1 MRTSRIDW
9 KGLPWSGKRSTFR
22 KGAHDDADQEYSP
35 GLLHVAVAMTFV
47 LINSV
52 LNRIMIHD
60 LGILASVVAV
70 LVVLPYIL
78 SPAQVWIGQYSD
90 THPIFGYRRTPY
102 IALGTLLALTGAAL
116 SPHAA
121 LALAHDPSVGV
132 PLALLLFGM
141 WGVGYNLAVVA
152 YLSLAS
158 DMSTEQQRSRTV
170 AIMWFMMITS
180 VIVTAVVVGRALEPY
195 SEERLFTVFL
205 ETAGVALVLALAG
218 LIGLEPRREPIV
230 AQQSRAG
237 QMAAIRAVL
246 DNPQARIFFVYLI
259 MMLAAILGQDVLLEP
274 FGAQAFGMNV
284 KETTQLTAMWGGATL
299 AALLLYGA
307 LLSRWISKKRG
318 AMIGGSIA
326 ATGFLLIALSGMTAM
341 EAMFFPGIVL
351 LGFGTGIATTTN
363 LALMLDMTTAE
374 QVGLFIGA
382 WGVADAIARGVGT
395 LLGGVMRDVIAHMS
409 GSAVSGYVSVFLIEA
424 LLLGISL
431 VLLQRIDVTAFRSR
445 QPSLTELVAITGDA

>member
-1 MRTSRIDW
+1 MTLFKNIR
-9 KGLPWSGKRSTFR
+9 L
-22 KGAHDDADQEYSP
+22 
-35 GLLHVAVAMTFV
+35 GLLHVAIAMTFV

-60 LGILASVVAV
+60 LNILASIVAV
-70 LVVLPYIL
+70 LVVLPYVL

-90 THPIFGYRRTPY
+90 THPLFGYRRTPY
-102 IALGTLLALTGAAL
+102 IALGTLLAISGAAL
-116 SPHAA
+116 APHAA
-121 LALAHDPSVGV
+121 LALAREPLIGV
-132 PLALLLFGM
+132 PLAILLFGM

-170 AIMWFMMITS
+170 AIMWFMMIAS
-180 VIVTAVVVGRALEPY
+180 VIVTAIVVGRALEPY

-205 ETAGVALVLALAG
+205 ETGGVALALAFAG
-218 LIGLEPRREPIV
+218 LIGLEPRRTTATV
-230 AQQSRAG
+230 QQSRAG
-237 QMAAIRAVL
+237 QMAAIRAIIG
-246 DNPQARIFFVYLI
+246 NPQARFFFVYLI
-259 MMLAAILGQDVLLEP
+259 MLLAAILGQDVLLEP

-299 AALLLYGA
+299 TALLLYGA
-307 LLSRWISKKRG
+307 VLNRWIDKKRG

-326 ATGFLLIALSGMTAM
+326 ACGFLLIALSGMLAF
-341 EAMFFPGIVL
+341 EAMFIPGILL
-351 LGFGTGIATTTN
+351 LGFGTGVATTTN

-382 WGVADAIARGVGT
+382 WGVADAAARGVGT

-409 GSAVSGYVSVFLIEA
+409 GSVVSGYISVFLIETV
-424 LLLGISL
+424 LLGISL
-431 VLLQRIDVTAFRSR
+431 VLLQRIDVNEFRSR
-445 QPSLTELVAITGDA
+445 QPSLTELVAIAGDA

>member
-1 MRTSRIDW
+1 MTLFKNIR
-9 KGLPWSGKRSTFR
+9 L
-22 KGAHDDADQEYSP
+22 
-35 GLLHVAVAMTFV
+35 GLLHVAIAMTFV

-60 LGILASVVAV
+60 LNILASVVAV
-70 LVVLPYIL
+70 LVVLPYVL

-90 THPIFGYRRTPY
+90 THPLFGYRRTPY
-102 IALGTLLALTGAAL
+102 IALGTLLAISGAAL
-116 SPHAA
+116 APHAA
-121 LALAHDPSVGV
+121 LALAREPLIGV
-132 PLALLLFGM
+132 PLAILLFGM

-170 AIMWFMMITS
+170 AIMWFMMIAS
-180 VIVTAVVVGRALEPY
+180 VIVTAIVVGRALEPY

-205 ETAGVALVLALAG
+205 ETGGVALALAFVG
-218 LIGLEPRREPIV
+218 LIGLEPRRTTMTV
-230 AQQSRAG
+230 RQSRAG
-237 QMAAIRAVL
+237 QMAAIRAIIS
-246 DNPQARIFFVYLI
+246 NPQARIFFVYLI
-259 MMLAAILGQDVLLEP
+259 MLLAAILGQDVLLEP

-299 AALLLYGA
+299 TALLLYGA
-307 LLSRWISKKRG
+307 VLSRWISKKRG

-326 ATGFLLIALSGMTAM
+326 ATGFLLIALSGMLAI
-341 EAMFFPGIVL
+341 EAMFIPGILL

-424 LLLGISL
+424 MLLGISL

>member
-1 MRTSRIDW
+1 MTLVKNIRL
-9 KGLPWSGKRSTFR
+9 GF
-22 KGAHDDADQEYSP
+22 
-35 GLLHVAVAMTFV
+35 LHVAIAMTFV

-60 LGILASVVAV
+60 LGILASIVAV

-102 IALGTLLALTGAAL
+102 IALGTLLALTGAVLA
-116 SPHAA
+116 PHAA
-121 LALAHDPSVGV
+121 LALAHDPMIGV

-170 AIMWFMMITS
+170 AIMWFMMIAS
-180 VIVTAVVVGRALEPY
+180 VIVTAIVVGRALEPY

-205 ETAGVALVLALAG
+205 ETGGVALVLALVG
-218 LIGLEPRREPIV
+218 LVGLEPRRSEGV
-230 AQQSRAG
+230 KQSRAG
-237 QMAAIRAVL
+237 QVAAIRAVL

-259 MMLAAILGQDVLLEP
+259 MMLAAILGQDILLEP
-274 FGAQAFGMNV
+274 FGATAFGMNV
-284 KETTQLTAMWGGATL
+284 RETTQLTAMWGGATL
-299 AALLLYGA
+299 TALLLYGA
-307 LLSRWISKKRG
+307 VLSRWISKKRG

-326 ATGFLLIALSGMTAM
+326 ATGFLLIALSGMISI
-341 EAMFFPGIVL
+341 EALFIPGILL

-363 LALMLDMTTAE
+363 LALMLDMTTTE

-382 WGVADAIARGVGT
+382 WGVADALARGVGT
-395 LLGGVMRDVIAHMS
+395 LLGGVMRDVISHMS

>member
-1 MRTSRIDW
+1 MTLFKNIR
-9 KGLPWSGKRSTFR
+9 L
-22 KGAHDDADQEYSP
+22 
-35 GLLHVAVAMTFV
+35 GLLHVAIAMTFV

-60 LGILASVVAV
+60 LDILASIVAV
-70 LVVLPYIL
+70 LVVLPYVL

-90 THPIFGYRRTPY
+90 THPLFGYRRTPY
-102 IALGTLLALTGAAL
+102 IALGTLLAISGAAL
-116 SPHAA
+116 APHAA
-121 LALAHDPSVGV
+121 LALAREPLIGV
-132 PLALLLFGM
+132 PLAILLFGM

-180 VIVTAVVVGRALEPY
+180 VIVTAIVVGRALEPY

-205 ETAGVALVLALAG
+205 ETGGVALALAFVG
-218 LIGLEPRREPIV
+218 LIGLEPRQRTTAV
-230 AQQSRAG
+230 SQNRSS
-237 QMAAIRAVL
+237 QMAALRAVVS
-246 DNPQARIFFVYLI
+246 NPQARIFFIYLI
-259 MMLAAILGQDVLLEP
+259 LMLAAILGQDVLLEP
-274 FGAQAFGMNV
+274 FGAKAFGMNV

-299 AALLLYGA
+299 TALLLYGA
-307 LLSRWISKKRG
+307 VLNRWIDKKRG

-326 ATGFLLIALSGMTAM
+326 ACGFLLIALSGMLAF
-341 EAMFFPGIVL
+341 EAMFIPGILL
-351 LGFGTGIATTTN
+351 LGFGTGVATTTN

-382 WGVADAIARGVGT
+382 WGVADAAARGVGT

-409 GSAVSGYVSVFLIEA
+409 GSVVSGYISVFLIETV
-424 LLLGISL
+424 LLGISL
-431 VLLQRIDVTAFRSR
+431 VLLQRIDVNEFRSR
-445 QPSLTELVAITGDA
+445 QPSLTELVAIAGDA

>member
-1 MRTSRIDW
+1 MTLVKNIRL
-9 KGLPWSGKRSTFR
+9 GF
-22 KGAHDDADQEYSP
+22 
-35 GLLHVAVAMTFV
+35 LHVAIAMTFV

-60 LGILASVVAV
+60 LGILASIVAV

-102 IALGTLLALTGAAL
+102 IALGTLLALTGAVLA
-116 SPHAA
+116 PHAA
-121 LALAHDPSVGV
+121 LALAHDPMIGV

-180 VIVTAVVVGRALEPY
+180 VIVTAIVVGRALEPY

-205 ETAGVALVLALAG
+205 ETGGVALVLALVG
-218 LIGLEPRREPIV
+218 LVGLEPRRLEGV
-230 AQQSRAG
+230 KQSRAG
-237 QMAAIRAVL
+237 QVAAIRAVL

-259 MMLAAILGQDVLLEP
+259 MMLAAILGQDILLEP
-274 FGAQAFGMNV
+274 FGATAFGMNV
-284 KETTQLTAMWGGATL
+284 RETTQLTAMWGGATL
-299 AALLLYGA
+299 TALLLYGA
-307 LLSRWISKKRG
+307 VLSRWISKKRG

-326 ATGFLLIALSGMTAM
+326 ATGFLLIALSGMISI
-341 EAMFFPGIVL
+341 EALFIPGILL

-363 LALMLDMTTAE
+363 LALMLDMTTTE

-382 WGVADAIARGVGT
+382 WGVADALARGVGT
-395 LLGGVMRDVIAHMS
+395 LLGGVMRDVISHMS

>member
-1 MRTSRIDW
+1 MTLFKNIR
-9 KGLPWSGKRSTFR
+9 L
-22 KGAHDDADQEYSP
+22 
-35 GLLHVAVAMTFV
+35 GLLHVAIAMTFV

-70 LVVLPYIL
+70 LVVLPYVL

-102 IALGTLLALTGAAL
+102 IALGTLLALTGATLA
-116 SPHAA
+116 PHAA
-121 LALAHDPSVGV
+121 LALAHDPLIGV
-132 PLALLLFGM
+132 PLAILLFGM

-170 AIMWFMMITS
+170 AIMWFMMIAS
-180 VIVTAVVVGRALEPY
+180 VIVTAIVVGRALEPY

-205 ETAGVALVLALAG
+205 ETGGVALILALVG
-218 LIGLEPRREPIV
+218 LVGLEPRRT
-230 AQQSRAG
+230 AASTQQNRAG

-246 DNPQARIFFVYLI
+246 GNPQARIFFVYLI

-274 FGAQAFGMNV
+274 FGAQAFGMSV

-299 AALLLYGA
+299 SALLLYGA
-307 LLSRWISKKRG
+307 VLSRWISKKRG

-326 ATGFLLIALSGMTAM
+326 ATGFLLIALSGMTAI

-382 WGVADAIARGVGT
+382 WGVADAMARGVGT
-395 LLGGVMRDVIAHMS
+395 LLGGVMRDVIGHMS

>member
-1 MRTSRIDW
+1 MTLVKNIRL
-9 KGLPWSGKRSTFR
+9 GF
-22 KGAHDDADQEYSP
+22 
-35 GLLHVAVAMTFV
+35 LHVAIAMTFV

-60 LGILASVVAV
+60 LGILASIVAV

-102 IALGTLLALTGAAL
+102 IALGTLLALTGATLA
-116 SPHAA
+116 PHAA
-121 LALAHDPSVGV
+121 LALAHDPMIGV

-170 AIMWFMMITS
+170 AIMWFMMIAS
-180 VIVTAVVVGRALEPY
+180 VIVTAIVVGRALEPY

-205 ETAGVALVLALAG
+205 ETGGVALVLALVG
-218 LIGLEPRREPIV
+218 LIGLEPRRTERV
-230 AQQSRAG
+230 KQSRAG
-237 QMAAIRAVL
+237 QVAAIRAVL

-259 MMLAAILGQDVLLEP
+259 MMLAAILGQDILLEP
-274 FGAQAFGMNV
+274 FGATAFGMNV
-284 KETTQLTAMWGGATL
+284 RETTQLTAIWGGATL
-299 AALLLYGA
+299 TALLLYGA
-307 LLSRWISKKRG
+307 VLSRWISKKRG

-326 ATGFLLIALSGMTAM
+326 ATGFLLIALSGMISI
-341 EAMFFPGIVL
+341 EALFIPGILL

-382 WGVADAIARGVGT
+382 WGVADALARGVGT
-395 LLGGVMRDVIAHMS
+395 LLGGVMRDVISHMS

>member
-1 MRTSRIDW
+1 MTLIKNIR
-9 KGLPWSGKRSTFR
+9 L
-22 KGAHDDADQEYSP
+22 
-35 GLLHVAVAMTFV
+35 GLLHVAIAMTFV

-90 THPIFGYRRTPY
+90 THPMFGYRRTPY
-102 IALGTLLALTGAAL
+102 IALGTLLALAGAAL
-116 SPHAA
+116 APHAA
-121 LALAHDPSVGV
+121 LALVRDPLIGV
-132 PLALLLFGM
+132 PLAILLFGM

-152 YLSLAS
+152 YLALAS

-170 AIMWFMMITS
+170 AIMWFMMIAS
-180 VIVTAVVVGRALEPY
+180 VIVTAIVVGRALEPY

-205 ETAGVALVLALAG
+205 ETGGVALALALVG
-218 LIGLEPRREPIV
+218 LIGLEPRREPIAV
-230 AQQSRAG
+230 QQSRAG
-237 QMAAIRAVL
+237 QVAAIRAVL

-299 AALLLYGA
+299 SALLLYGA
-307 LLSRWISKKRG
+307 VLSRWMSKKRG

-326 ATGFLLIALSGMTAM
+326 ATGFLLIALSGMLAI
-341 EAMFFPGIVL
+341 EAMFLPGIVL

-382 WGVADAIARGVGT
+382 WGVADALARGVGT

-445 QPSLTELVAITGDA
+445 QPSLTELVALSGDA

>member
-1 MRTSRIDW
+1 MTLVKNIRL
-9 KGLPWSGKRSTFR
+9 GF
-22 KGAHDDADQEYSP
+22 
-35 GLLHVAVAMTFV
+35 LHVAIAMTFV

-60 LGILASVVAV
+60 LGILASIVAV

-102 IALGTLLALTGAAL
+102 IALGTLLALTGATLA
-116 SPHAA
+116 PHAA
-121 LALAHDPSVGV
+121 LALAHDPMIGV

-170 AIMWFMMITS
+170 AIMWFMMIAS
-180 VIVTAVVVGRALEPY
+180 VIVTAIAVGRALEPY

-205 ETAGVALVLALAG
+205 ETGSVALVLALVG
-218 LIGLEPRREPIV
+218 LIGLEPRRTERV
-230 AQQSRAG
+230 KQSRAG
-237 QMAAIRAVL
+237 QVAAIRAVL

-259 MMLAAILGQDVLLEP
+259 MMLAAILGQDILLEP
-274 FGAQAFGMNV
+274 FGATAFGMNV
-284 KETTQLTAMWGGATL
+284 RETTQLTAMWGGATL
-299 AALLLYGA
+299 TALLLYGA
-307 LLSRWISKKRG
+307 VLSRWISKKRG

-326 ATGFLLIALSGMTAM
+326 ATGFLLIALSGMISI
-341 EAMFFPGIVL
+341 EALFIPGILL

-363 LALMLDMTTAE
+363 LALMLDMTTTE

-382 WGVADAIARGVGT
+382 WGVADALARGVGT
-395 LLGGVMRDVIAHMS
+395 LLGGVMRDVISHMS

>member
-1 MRTSRIDW
+1 MTLFKNIR
-9 KGLPWSGKRSTFR
+9 L
-22 KGAHDDADQEYSP
+22 
-35 GLLHVAVAMTFV
+35 GLLHVAIAMTFV

-70 LVVLPYIL
+70 LVVLPYVL

-102 IALGTLLALTGAAL
+102 IALGTLLAISGAAL
-116 SPHAA
+116 APHAA
-121 LALAHDPSVGV
+121 LALAREPLIGV
-132 PLALLLFGM
+132 PLAILLFGM
-141 WGVGYNLAVVA
+141 WGFGYNLAVVA

-180 VIVTAVVVGRALEPY
+180 VIVTAIVVGRALEPY

-205 ETAGVALVLALAG
+205 ETGGVALALALVG
-218 LIGLEPRREPIV
+218 LIGLEPRRTTMTV
-230 AQQSRAG
+230 RQSRAG
-237 QMAAIRAVL
+237 QMAAIRAIIS
-246 DNPQARIFFVYLI
+246 NPQARIFFVYLI
-259 MMLAAILGQDVLLEP
+259 MLLAAILGQDVLLEP

-299 AALLLYGA
+299 TALLLYGA
-307 LLSRWISKKRG
+307 VLSRWISKKRG

-326 ATGFLLIALSGMTAM
+326 ATGFLLIALSGMLAI
-341 EAMFFPGIVL
+341 EAMFIPGILL

-424 LLLGISL
+424 MLLGISL

>member
-1 MRTSRIDW
+1 MTLIKNIR
-9 KGLPWSGKRSTFR
+9 L
-22 KGAHDDADQEYSP
+22 
-35 GLLHVAVAMTFV
+35 GLLHVAIAMTFV

-90 THPIFGYRRTPY
+90 THPMFGYRRTPY
-102 IALGTLLALTGAAL
+102 IALGTLLALAGASLA
-116 SPHAA
+116 PHAA
-121 LALAHDPSVGV
+121 LALARDPLIGV
-132 PLALLLFGM
+132 PLAILLFGI

-152 YLSLAS
+152 YLALAS

-170 AIMWFMMITS
+170 AIMWFMMIAS
-180 VIVTAVVVGRALEPY
+180 VIVTAIVVGRALEPY

-205 ETAGVALVLALAG
+205 ETGGVALALALVG
-218 LIGLEPRREPIV
+218 LIGLEPRREPIAV
-230 AQQSRAG
+230 QQSRAG
-237 QMAAIRAVL
+237 QVAAIRAVL

-299 AALLLYGA
+299 SALLLYGA
-307 LLSRWISKKRG
+307 VLSRWMSKKRG

-326 ATGFLLIALSGMTAM
+326 ATGFLLIALSGMLAI

-382 WGVADAIARGVGT
+382 WGVADALARGVGT

-445 QPSLTELVAITGDA
+445 QPSLTELVAISGDA

>member
-1 MRTSRIDW
+1 MTLFKNIR
-9 KGLPWSGKRSTFR
+9 L
-22 KGAHDDADQEYSP
+22 
-35 GLLHVAVAMTFV
+35 GLLHVAIAMTFV

-60 LGILASVVAV
+60 LNILASVVAV
-70 LVVLPYIL
+70 LVVLPYVL

-90 THPIFGYRRTPY
+90 THPLFGYRRTPY
-102 IALGTLLALTGAAL
+102 IALGTLLAISGAAL
-116 SPHAA
+116 APHAA
-121 LALAHDPSVGV
+121 LALAREPLIGV
-132 PLALLLFGM
+132 PLAVLLFGM

-170 AIMWFMMITS
+170 AIMWFMMIAS
-180 VIVTAVVVGRALEPY
+180 VIVTAIVVGRALEPY

-205 ETAGVALVLALAG
+205 ETGGVALALAFVG
-218 LIGLEPRREPIV
+218 LIGLEPRQRTTAV
-230 AQQSRAG
+230 SQSRSS
-237 QMAAIRAVL
+237 QMAALRAVVS
-246 DNPQARIFFVYLI
+246 NPQARIFFIYLI
-259 MMLAAILGQDVLLEP
+259 LMLAAILGQDVLLEP
-274 FGAQAFGMNV
+274 FGAKAFGMNV

-299 AALLLYGA
+299 TALLLYGA
-307 LLSRWISKKRG
+307 VLSRWVSKKRG

-326 ATGFLLIALSGMTAM
+326 ATGFLLIALSGMLAI
-341 EAMFFPGIVL
+341 EAIFIPGILL

-424 LLLGISL
+424 MLLGISL
-431 VLLQRIDVTAFRSR
+431 VLLQRIDVNEFRSR
-445 QPSLTELVAITGDA
+445 QPSLTELVAIAGDA

>member
-1 MRTSRIDW
+1 MTLFKNIR
-9 KGLPWSGKRSTFR
+9 L
-22 KGAHDDADQEYSP
+22 
-35 GLLHVAVAMTFV
+35 GLLHVAIAMTFV

-60 LGILASVVAV
+60 LNILASVVAV
-70 LVVLPYIL
+70 LVVLPYVL

-90 THPIFGYRRTPY
+90 THPLFGYRRTPY
-102 IALGTLLALTGAAL
+102 IALGTLLAISGAAL
-116 SPHAA
+116 APHAA
-121 LALAHDPSVGV
+121 LALAREPLIGV
-132 PLALLLFGM
+132 PLAILLFGM

-170 AIMWFMMITS
+170 AIMWFMMIAS
-180 VIVTAVVVGRALEPY
+180 VIVTAIVVGRALEPY

-205 ETAGVALVLALAG
+205 ETGGVALALAFVG
-218 LIGLEPRREPIV
+218 LIGLEPRQRTTAV
-230 AQQSRAG
+230 SQSRSS
-237 QMAAIRAVL
+237 QMAALRAVVS
-246 DNPQARIFFVYLI
+246 NPQARFFFVYLI
-259 MMLAAILGQDVLLEP
+259 MLLAAILGQDVLLEP
-274 FGAQAFGMNV
+274 FGAKAFGMNV

-299 AALLLYGA
+299 TALLLYGVV
-307 LLSRWISKKRG
+307 LSRWVSKKRG

-326 ATGFLLIALSGMTAM
+326 ATGFLLIALSGMLAI
-341 EAMFFPGIVL
+341 EAIFIPGILL

-424 LLLGISL
+424 MLLGISL

>member
-1 MRTSRIDW
+1 MTLFKNIR
-9 KGLPWSGKRSTFR
+9 L
-22 KGAHDDADQEYSP
+22 
-35 GLLHVAVAMTFV
+35 GLLHVAIAMTFV

-70 LVVLPYIL
+70 LVVLPYVL

-102 IALGTLLALTGAAL
+102 IALGTLLAISGAAL
-116 SPHAA
+116 APHAA
-121 LALAHDPSVGV
+121 LALAREPLIGV
-132 PLALLLFGM
+132 PLAILLFGM
-141 WGVGYNLAVVA
+141 WGFGYNLAVVA

-158 DMSTEQQRSRTV
+158 DMSTEQQRARTV
-170 AIMWFMMITS
+170 AVMWFMMITS
-180 VIVTAVVVGRALEPY
+180 VIVTAIVVGRALEPY

-205 ETAGVALVLALAG
+205 KTGGVALALALVG
-218 LIGLEPRREPIV
+218 LIGLEPRRTTMTV
-230 AQQSRAG
+230 RQSRAG
-237 QMAAIRAVL
+237 QMAAIRAIIS
-246 DNPQARIFFVYLI
+246 NPQARIFFVYLI
-259 MMLAAILGQDVLLEP
+259 MLLAAILGQDVLLEP

-284 KETTQLTAMWGGATL
+284 KETTQLTAIWGGATL
-299 AALLLYGA
+299 TALLLYGA
-307 LLSRWISKKRG
+307 VLSRWVSKKRG

-326 ATGFLLIALSGMTAM
+326 ATGFLLIALSGMLAI
-341 EAMFFPGIVL
+341 EAMFIPGILL

-382 WGVADAIARGVGT
+382 WGVADAIARGVGM

-424 LLLGISL
+424 MLLGISL
-431 VLLQRIDVTAFRSR
+431 VLLQRIDVIAFRSR
-445 QPSLTELVAITGDA
+445 QLSLTELVAITGDA